1 MCIQNQNQLRGQMDN
16 KVNKFKYLLLG
27 KQSADMSHTLVQ
39 FFLQK
44 KIFSFLLTA
53 LSPHSLSYRGHH
65 RGVGCVSKN
74 RNLGF

>member
-27 KQSADMSHTLVQ
+27 KHSANMCPTLVQ

-44 KIFSFLLTA
+44 KIFLLFTYYPVPPT
-53 LSPHSLSYRGHH
+53 LCPTEG
-65 RGVGCVSKN
+65 GIFSK
-74 RNLGF
+74 